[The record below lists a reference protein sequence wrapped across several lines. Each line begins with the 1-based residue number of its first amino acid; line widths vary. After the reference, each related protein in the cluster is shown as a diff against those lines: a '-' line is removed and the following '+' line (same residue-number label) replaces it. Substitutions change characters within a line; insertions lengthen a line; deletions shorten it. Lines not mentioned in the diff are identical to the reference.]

1 MLDILESLNKV
12 EKKAKESLRFNCVAF
27 TQSEQCRL
35 LIEEAFRFDGLVP
48 PTSLPNTDA
57 DIQAHV
63 RQSEIEIVLVELN
76 DSPNV
81 TEDMQ
86 RISHLLPNHA
96 SVIVIGQED
105 AISTIRNLKAMGFYY
120 LFWPVTKAELL
131 DFVKNVFDNRVRASG
146 LGKKRYAKNI
156 AVWGC
161 AGGAGT
167 SLLCCEI
174 GHGLA
179 KQYHAKCLIV
189 DHDYYAGNID
199 ILLKLEGFEKKP
211 ATIASVDHDLDGIY
225 ASSLTRKVNDML
237 SVLSLTS
244 ETHDAHELKEYIR
257 TLEALLY
264 EHNNFVISDLSKGGQ
279 TNADYQYL
287 TDKVDTAVLVV
298 NPTVSGVRQLKKILQ
313 HLTTHSPS
321 SRQILV
327 LNHVRPAKAAILS
340 RVEVEKFL
348 GRPIDIEIP
357 YEQDLLKHILDG
369 GYLHQSKLS
378 VAASIQELIGMIM
391 GETAVPKKKTFT
403 QWLLRK

>member
-12 EKKAKESLRFNCVAF
+12 EKKAKETLTFNCVAF
-27 TQSEQCRL
+27 TQSEKCRV

-48 PTSLPNTDA
+48 PVSLPNTDA

-76 DSPNV
+76 DSQNV
-81 TEDMQ
+81 TKDMQ

-96 SVIVIGQED
+96 SVIVVGQED

-120 LFWPVTKAELL
+120 LFWPVTKQELL
-131 DFVKNVFDNRVRASG
+131 DFVKNVFDNRVRSSG

-161 AGGAGT
+161 SGGVGT
-167 SLLCCEI
+167 TLLCSEI
-174 GHGLA
+174 GYGLA

-199 ILLKLEGFEKKP
+199 ILLKLDNFEKKP

-225 ASSLTRKVNDML
+225 ATSLTRKVNDML

-279 TNADYQYL
+279 NNADYLYL
-287 TDKVDTAVLVV
+287 TDKVDTTVLVF
-298 NPTVSGVRQLKKILQ
+298 NSSVSGVRQLKKMLQ
-313 HLTTHSPS
+313 HLASHNPS
-321 SRQILV
+321 SRQIIV
-327 LNHVRPAKAAILS
+327 LNHVRPAKASLLTA
-340 RVEVEKFL
+340 VEIEKFI
-348 GRPIDIEIP
+348 GRSIDIEIP
-357 YEQDLLKHILDG
+357 YEQDILKHVLDG
-369 GYLHQSKLS
+369 GYLYQSKLS
-378 VAASIQELIGMIM
+378 VAASIEKLISMIM
-391 GETAVPKKKTFT
+391 GESIAPKKKTFT